1 MVRKTTL
8 LTLCACLQASGVF
21 AQNPEIKPLFPSGI
35 GLGKGTEITIKGT
48 NLQEANGILASFPG
62 KFTLIPDKKTEA
74 TDLKVMVEPGA
85 NLGPGF
91 QTIRVCTTR
100 GISNPRVIALDTL
113 PEITEAGNNTSRPL
127 AMEIKPPCVVNG
139 KIDGEITRWYKFAA
153 KKGQVLSFETLGRRL
168 GSNLDPQVVI
178 CDPRGREAQGG
189 YSNDSPGILTDAR
202 VRYTAKEDGV
212 HFVLV
217 RDVSWRGEADFHFRL
232 RVGNFP
238 MATTP
243 FPLAIQAGK
252 KGSFEFAGPAVEATA
267 QAAADATKA
276 TAGSVITLYP
286 KFSAG
291 GELGMGV
298 ELPVSNLTEFVESM
312 DNNSPAKAT
321 ALTVPC
327 GVSGRL
333 NKRGERDYYKFSAK
347 KGVKLVIDG
356 TQAGPFSPTELYL
369 EILDSKGAKIQK
381 GNPAATP
388 ILEFTP
394 GADGE
399 FTLAVEHLHLWGGTS
414 EVYRIVLAPTQ
425 PEIVLTLQADR
436 FSINQAG
443 EVNIP
448 VMVQKKNFDG
458 PFKVVVRQPAGFQGT
473 LQVAKG
479 QPAKPTDPAGTLVL
493 KAPANQ
499 LMGPVEIQLGV
510 EGDTASTFQLEKLI
524 STALSGLPVLPS
536 HFDSKAA
543 LAVLEKPPYTLE
555 TQIVEKTTKLGQKAT
570 MKVTLKRDKGFDGP
584 VSLALEG
591 PPKEV
596 TGTAATIPAGKAE
609 ATLTVTVGAKAAEGK
624 SALKITG
631 KSTKGAREFVVSSQ
645 GSELQIIK

>member
-1 MVRKTTL
+1 MSLKSTL
-8 LTLCACLQASGVF
+8 LTLFAWFQVSGIF

-35 GLGKGTEITIKGT
+35 GLAKPTEITIKGT

-74 TDLKVMVEPGA
+74 TELKVLVEPGP

-91 QTIRVCTTR
+91 QTLRVCTTR

-113 PEITEAGNNTSRPL
+113 PEMTESGNNTSRPL
-127 AMEIKPPCVVNG
+127 AMEIRPPCVING

-153 KKGQVLSFETLGRRL
+153 KKGQILSFEILGRRL
-168 GSNLDPQVVI
+168 GSNLDPQIVI
-178 CDPRGREAQGG
+178 CDPRGRETQGG

-243 FPLAIQAGK
+243 FPLAIRAGK
-252 KGSFEFAGPAVEATA
+252 TGSFAFAGPAVEATA
-267 QAAADATKA
+267 PSTVDAAKA
-276 TAGSVITLYP
+276 TAGSTLTLYP
-286 KFSAG
+286 KFAAG
-291 GELGMGV
+291 GDLGMGV
-298 ELPVSNLTEFVESM
+298 ELPVSNLTELVEST
-312 DNNSPAKAT
+312 DNNTPAKAT
-321 ALTVPC
+321 PLTVPC
-327 GVSGRL
+327 AVSGRL
-333 NKRGERDYYKFSAK
+333 NKRGERDYYKFSGK
-347 KGVKLVIDG
+347 KGQKIVIDG
-356 TQAGPFSPTELYL
+356 TKAGPFSPTELYL
-369 EILDSKGAKIQK
+369 EILDAKGAKVQK

-388 ILEFTP
+388 ILEFNP
-394 GADGE
+394 GTDGE
-399 FTLAVEHLHLWGGTS
+399 FILAVEHLHLWGGSS
-414 EVYRIVLAPTQ
+414 EVYRIVLGPSK

-436 FSINQAG
+436 FAVNQAG
-443 EVNIP
+443 EVSIP

-458 PFKVVVRQPAGFQGT
+458 PFKVVVRQPAGFQGS
-473 LQVAKG
+473 LLVEKG
-479 QPAKPTDPAGTLVL
+479 KPAKPTDPAGTLVL
-493 KAPANQ
+493 KAPATQ
-499 LMGPVEIQLGV
+499 PMGPVEILLGV
-510 EGDTASTFQLEKLI
+510 EGDTASSFQVEKLI
-524 STALSGLPVLPS
+524 STALSGLPILPS

-543 LAVLEKPPYTLE
+543 LAVLEKPPFTLE

-570 MKVTLKRDKGFDGP
+570 VKVTLKRDKGFDGP
-584 VSLALEG
+584 VNLALEG

-596 TGTAATIPAGKAE
+596 TGTTATIPAGKAD

-624 SALKITG
+624 PALKITG
-631 KSTKGAREFVVSSQ
+631 KSTKGVREFAVTSS